1 MPAASTSPTRF
12 MLILPSRRMGWMVS
26 RLAEPGKVIFSTSP
40 SRRTIISEWAFSIAA
55 FAAGEVFP
63 DGIVSQPV
71 NAVAAAN
78 SRHAHL
84 TAGQVREK
92 AGFAIMFFMEKIIAG
107 NRRDAT
113 KVLTLMR
120 RAGLAIVEMNQAR
133 CHGARY
139 GRVSNSLAARSPRIF
154 SLFTSQRSLRPESM
168 EINPRWPG
176 IARGGRGAR
185 PGIGG
190 AGGS

>member
-1 MPAASTSPTRF
+1 

-63 DGIVSQPV
+63 SGMVSQPV
-71 NAVAAAN
+71 NAVAAAK

-92 AGFAIMFFMEKIIAG
+92 VVFAIIFFMEKIIAG

-113 KVLTLMR
+113 KVLTFVR
-120 RAGLAIVEMNQAR
+120 RAGLAMEMNQAR

-139 GRVSNSLAARSPRIF
+139 GRFSNSLAARSPRIF
-154 SLFTSQRSLRPESM
+154 SLFTSQRSLRPVSI
-168 EINPRWPG
+168 EISPRWPG
-176 IARGGRGAR
+176 IAE
-185 PGIGG
+185 
-190 AGGS
+190 